1 MNEPAAELRR
11 LVNAYQV
18 SQAIHVAAVLGIA
31 DRLAGGPR
39 SSDHL
44 AAETDTDPRSLYRL
58 LRALAAVGV
67 LREEESRRFSLTEVG
82 DGLRSD
88 ADAPIA
94 GWAAMIGR
102 PYYWQAWG
110 ALLHSVRTGE
120 NAFRHVHGTDPWTYR
135 AAHPEEAA
143 IFDRAMADLA
153 RRSHA
158 SVTQAYDFGRFGT
171 VVDVGGGNGA
181 LLAALL
187 PRYEGMRGVLLDLPH
202 AVAAAESVFASAGIA
217 DRCEA
222 IAGDFFQSVPEGG
235 LRPARG
241 PARLGG
247 PGVHRHPHQHPV
259 CDGCCRAGRD
269 HRARPRP
276 RQRPAR
282 RQAQRPQHARRPG
295 GLRAHDR
302 RVRRAPRAG
311 RPCARGEPRGRLR
324 PPRHRRRAS
333 LSAGPCGCRRASC
346 PPGAALASSRPS
358 APGGHAAPRL
368 LTRN

>member
-1 MNEPAAELRR
+1 VNEPAAELRR

-235 LRPARG
+235 DAYVLRAVLHDWEDPECIAILTNIRCAMGAAARVVIIERDLG
-241 PARLGG
+241 PANVL
-247 PGVHRHPHQHPV
+247 P
-259 CDGCCRAGRD
+259 DAK
-269 HRARPRP
+269 
-276 RQRPAR
+276 
-282 RQAQRPQHARRPG
+282 
-295 GLRAHDR
+295 
-302 RVRRAPRAG
+302 
-311 RPCARGEPRGRLR
+311 
-324 PPRHRRRAS
+324 
-333 LSAGPCGCRRASC
+333 LSD
-346 PPGAALASSRPS
+346 LNMLV
-358 APGGHAAPRL
+358 APGGCERTIAEYGELLARAGLALEESHEAGFGLHVIVGAPR
-368 LTRN
+368 